1 MRFGSLKKKLAKF
14 KIPPIPIKMP
24 SRYLTIAAFVLLT
37 LAVCATLLAAD
48 LSNSPRP
55 PLQVAQSRDVNNH
68 AKQGA
73 KPSRRE
79 EIIANQFGSATDF
92 LGANKELIIYGA
104 ITSFGILMMGLA
116 IGNASSN
123 SKNKTHA
130 QLALLKQEKE
140 KAENL
145 AKLKSEFLNQVS
157 HELRTPLAVII
168 GYIEC
173 ITDGL
178 YGEIET
184 KHHEILQ
191 VVAKQSTHL
200 KNMIDQI
207 LIYSRLEAGKQP
219 IRIEELQLS
228 KAVND
233 LRDTF
238 EFLCRQKGIE
248 LHWELPRD
256 PLPIRT
262 DATRL
267 KEVVSNLLQN
277 AIKYTDRGSITLRV
291 GKLPGADSVTVEVQD
306 TGMGISEQHMTSIFE
321 PFMQVHKTSTENS
334 RGGIGLGLSIVK
346 RHLEQISGT
355 ISVES
360 ELGKGSTF
368 RIVLPRNYDK
378 QKSRKNWL
386 IGLVKPRHSR
396 SHSAQRAVLNPH
408 TEANAHKAA
417 SSGRA
422 IG

>member
-1 MRFGSLKKKLAKF
+1 MSAQRFIS
-14 KIPPIPIKMP
+14 I
-24 SRYLTIAAFVLLT
+24 AFVLVT
-37 LAVCATLLAAD
+37 LALGADLSAAD
-48 LSNSPRP
+48 LSNGPRFI
-55 PLQVAQSRDVNNH
+55 LEFAQT
-68 AKQGA
+68 
-73 KPSRRE
+73 RE
-79 EIIANQFGSATDF
+79 TGNLPRGGSKSTRKEENLPTRFDTLTEL
-92 LGANKELIIYGA
+92 LGTNKELFVYGA
-104 ITSFGILMMGLA
+104 IAAFGILMMGLA
-116 IGNASSN
+116 IGSASSN
-123 SKNKTHA
+123 AKSKTDA

-178 YGEIET
+178 YGEIES

-219 IRIEELQLS
+219 LRIEELQLT
-228 KAVND
+228 KVIND
-233 LRDTF
+233 LKDTF

-248 LHWELPRD
+248 LRWDIPRD
-256 PLPIRT
+256 LLPIRS

-277 AIKYTDRGSITLRV
+277 AVKYTDRGAITVRV
-291 GKLPGADSVTVEVQD
+291 GKHPSTDSATIDVQD
-306 TGMGISEQHMTSIFE
+306 TGMGISEQHITNIFE

-346 RHLEQISGT
+346 KHLEQIGGT
-355 ISVES
+355 VTVES

-378 QKSRKNWL
+378 KRTRKHWL
-386 IGLVKPRHSR
+386 MGLVKSR
-396 SHSAQRAVLNPH
+396 PATIQGASGALAH
-408 TEANAHKAA
+408 TEAKEQKTVNTRQAV
-417 SSGRA
+417 G
-422 IG
+422 